1 MFIVMKS
8 LPSAQD
14 PRIVIACIRAC
25 VWADVEGRPFCM
37 MRVTPLEPRA
47 NPSSRSFTSRW

>member
-1 MFIVMKS
+1 MFIVMKK

-37 MRVTPLEPRA
+37 MRVTPLEPSA